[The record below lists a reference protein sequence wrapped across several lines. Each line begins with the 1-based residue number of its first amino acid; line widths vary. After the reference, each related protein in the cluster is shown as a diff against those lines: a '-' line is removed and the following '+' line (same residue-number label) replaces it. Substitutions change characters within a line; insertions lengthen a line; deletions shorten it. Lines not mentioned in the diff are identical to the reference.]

1 MAQIKY
7 AEGSSGQVFLCKNM
21 LDQHEYVL
29 KKIFIEEDDDEEK
42 ILEFGEVITVTILR
56 NLLGNLI
63 VRVMTLVGREIL
75 PAKADDVQVQ
85 QLKEENL
92 QLKEKLRRVDMY
104 MDVRETCFPKRP
116 YSFWVKSYSFF
127 NFFLICLAHAVCST
141 SVAFGICFL
150 IFHAFFVA
158 VV

>member
-116 YSFWVKSYSFF
+116 YSFWLYRVFWVVWLLLF
-127 NFFLICLAHAVCST
+127 IVFLGGNSINDL
-141 SVAFGICFL
+141 
-150 IFHAFFVA
+150 
-158 VV
+158 

>member
-92 QLKEKLRRVDMY
+92 QLKEKLRRVAVLNLILLVEKKKNTKNYLFFIFFQVDMY

-116 YSFWVKSYSFF
+116 YSFWV
-127 NFFLICLAHAVCST
+127 NVQ
-141 SVAFGICFL
+141 
-150 IFHAFFVA
+150 
-158 VV
+158 